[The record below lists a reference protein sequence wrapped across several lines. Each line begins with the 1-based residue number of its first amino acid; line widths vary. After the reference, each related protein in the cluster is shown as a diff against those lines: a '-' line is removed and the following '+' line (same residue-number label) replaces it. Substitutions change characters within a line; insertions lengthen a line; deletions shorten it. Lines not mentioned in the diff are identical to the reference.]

1 MIDYVVQQSLNALS
15 FGAEYALIA
24 LGLAIVFSIMG
35 LVNFAHGEV
44 IAIGGYSMMVMAAI
58 AFRNPIIII
67 VGAIFASV
75 IMAVFLERI
84 AFRPVR
90 YADATTGLLTAF
102 GVSLILQNLF
112 LLLVSPRPIAVTS
125 MYFLDWPIKLGSI
138 RISSLQIFETLATLL
153 AILFLVLFLKR
164 SFLGIAM
171 RAASLDFEMVRLM
184 GIRANRVIATAFAI
198 SGLLAGIAAIFIIA
212 RRGAVDPTLGF
223 NPVLKAF
230 VACVLG
236 PTNRTCS
243 MSPDVNNPGFR
254 NVSFDELKN
263 DYEISINGLVDSGV
277 DLIMIETIFDTLNAK
292 AALMA
297 LKIIDLE
304 DLPSQLILHF
314 LAIGRD
320 VVLVILAYY

>member
-138 RISSLQIFETLATLL
+138 RISSLQIFETVATLL

-198 SGLLAGIAAIFIIA
+198 SGLLAGIASIFIIA

-230 VACVLG
+230 VACVVGGFGSLTGAVLG
-236 PTNRTCS
+236 
-243 MSPDVNNPGFR
+243 GF
-254 NVSFDELKN
+254 LL
-263 DYEISINGLVDSGV
+263 G
-277 DLIMIETIFDTLNAK
+277 
-292 AALMA
+292 ALEVGM
-297 LKIIDLE
+297 
-304 DLPSQLILHF
+304 
-314 LAIGRD
+314 
-320 VVLVILAYY
+320 LVILPQSYGGMKDAFVFAVIAIILVWRPDGILSPQKEKGDKI

>member
-138 RISSLQIFETLATLL
+138 RISSLQIFETVATLL

-230 VACVLG
+230 VACVVGGFGSLSGAVLG
-236 PTNRTCS
+236 
-243 MSPDVNNPGFR
+243 GF
-254 NVSFDELKN
+254 LL
-263 DYEISINGLVDSGV
+263 G
-277 DLIMIETIFDTLNAK
+277 
-292 AALMA
+292 ALEVGM
-297 LKIIDLE
+297 
-304 DLPSQLILHF
+304 
-314 LAIGRD
+314 
-320 VVLVILAYY
+320 LVILPQSYGGMKDAFVFAVIAIILVWRPEGILSPQKEKGDKI

>member
-125 MYFLDWPIKLGSI
+125 MYFLDWQIKLGSI
-138 RISSLQIFETLATLL
+138 RISSLQIFETVATLL

-230 VACVLG
+230 VACVVGGFGSLTGAVLG
-236 PTNRTCS
+236 
-243 MSPDVNNPGFR
+243 GF
-254 NVSFDELKN
+254 LL
-263 DYEISINGLVDSGV
+263 G
-277 DLIMIETIFDTLNAK
+277 
-292 AALMA
+292 ALEVGM
-297 LKIIDLE
+297 
-304 DLPSQLILHF
+304 
-314 LAIGRD
+314 
-320 VVLVILAYY
+320 LVILPQSYGGMKDAFVFAVIAIILVWRPEGILSPQKEKGDKI

>member
-138 RISSLQIFETLATLL
+138 RISSLQIFETVATLL

-230 VACVLG
+230 VACVVGGFGSLSGAVLG
-236 PTNRTCS
+236 
-243 MSPDVNNPGFR
+243 GF
-254 NVSFDELKN
+254 LL
-263 DYEISINGLVDSGV
+263 G
-277 DLIMIETIFDTLNAK
+277 
-292 AALMA
+292 ALEVGM
-297 LKIIDLE
+297 
-304 DLPSQLILHF
+304 
-314 LAIGRD
+314 
-320 VVLVILAYY
+320 LVILPQSFGGMKDAFVFAVIAIILVWRPEGILSPQKEKGDKI

>member
-138 RISSLQIFETLATLL
+138 RISSLQIFETIATLL

-230 VACVLG
+230 VACVVGGFGSLSGAVLG
-236 PTNRTCS
+236 
-243 MSPDVNNPGFR
+243 GF
-254 NVSFDELKN
+254 LL
-263 DYEISINGLVDSGV
+263 G
-277 DLIMIETIFDTLNAK
+277 
-292 AALMA
+292 ALEVGM
-297 LKIIDLE
+297 
-304 DLPSQLILHF
+304 
-314 LAIGRD
+314 
-320 VVLVILAYY
+320 LVILPQSYGGMKDAFVFAVIAIILVWRPEGILSPQKEKGDKI